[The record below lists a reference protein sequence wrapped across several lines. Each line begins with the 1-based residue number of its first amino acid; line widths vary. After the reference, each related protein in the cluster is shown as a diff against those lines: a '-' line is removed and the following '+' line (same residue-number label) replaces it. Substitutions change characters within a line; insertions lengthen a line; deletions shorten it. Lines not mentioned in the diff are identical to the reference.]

1 METIKVYRADEL
13 EKHTHIKL
21 IKTIA
26 KSRTRSEREFASL
39 KIDIRY
45 FGKNQFCI
53 LGRDWYLYYRTFTDK
68 TIEIEMLEAMNDT
81 ARVRE
86 RTIEII
92 ASLKELL
99 LAYPNYFF
107 EVYLNHKSRAIYN
120 LALKFGIIAESWSSW
135 DDSRYFNFA
144 RFYPSPKFI
153 EQNNGR
159 DKKLDFKRLQ
169 FH

>member
-1 METIKVYRADEL
+1 METIKVYRATEL

-39 KIDIRY
+39 KLDIRY

-53 LGRDWYLYYRTFTDK
+53 LGRDWYLYYREFSNRI
-68 TIEIEMLEAMNDT
+68 IEIEMLEAMNDT
-81 ARVRE
+81 SRVRE

-92 ASLKELL
+92 SSLKELL
-99 LAYPNYFF
+99 FTYQDYTF
-107 EVYLNHKSRAIYN
+107 EVYLNHKSATIYN
-120 LALKFGIIAESWSSW
+120 LALKFGIIVELYSSW
-135 DDSRYFNFA
+135 NDSLYFNFA

-153 EQNNGR
+153 EQNN
-159 DKKLDFKRLQ
+159 DKEKKLDFKRVQ